1 MPEPAREPATRR
13 PSEALQQRVAG
24 AILDAA
30 ARTFAT
36 RGEQANLADVAV
48 AAGVARA
55 TVYRYFPNRRRL
67 LEELAHRAAKDAH
80 ARLEAARI
88 SEVAVEEGL
97 IRAVRAFVDMGDT
110 FVVLARERDRTEA
123 DAFDQLVARPL
134 RGLLE
139 SGCSSGRIRQDIPTA
154 WLAEALVGIVAAALR
169 HGSLGRDD
177 TVATIT
183 SVFLEG
189 VLANA
194 EPKR

>member
-1 MPEPAREPATRR
+1 LPPRQ
-13 PSEALQQRVAG
+13 ALQRRVAG

-36 RGEQANLADVAV
+36 RGERANLADVAV

-67 LEELAHRAAKDAH
+67 LEELAHRAAEDAH

-88 SEVAVEEGL
+88 SEVPVEEGL
-97 IRAVRAFVDMGDT
+97 SRAVRAFVDMGDA
-110 FVVLARERDRTEA
+110 FIVLARERDWTEG
-123 DAFDQLVARPL
+123 DEFDRLVSRPL

-139 SGCSSGRIRQDIPTA
+139 NGRLAGRIRQDISTA
-154 WLAEALVGIVAAALR
+154 WLAESLVGIVAAALR

-183 SVFLEG
+183 IVFLDG
-189 VLANA
+189 VLTATGS
-194 EPKR
+194 ER